1 MNPSLYAPIRMA
13 LVFVFALFSASPA
26 RAQTNTNGG
35 TDAIGGFDP
44 VAYFTDHA
52 AVHGMSEHVFSWRGA
67 RWLFASEAHRAA
79 FAANPARYAPA
90 YDGYCAFAAA
100 QGRRVRVD
108 PHAFFVE
115 NGRLF
120 LNYSQAI
127 RTQWLADRARF
138 IREADAHF
146 PPARFD

>member
-1 MNPSLYAPIRMA
+1 
-13 LVFVFALFSASPA
+13 
-26 RAQTNTNGG
+26 
-35 TDAIGGFDP
+35 
-44 VAYFTDHA
+44 
-52 AVHGMSEHVFSWRGA
+52 
-67 RWLFASEAHRAA
+67 
-79 FAANPARYAPA
+79 
-90 YDGYCAFAAA
+90 
-100 QGRRVRVD
+100 VRVD